1 MNIWNKLVLL
11 VLVLAC
17 LLEQVMTAPKKAAKP
32 APKPAPAKSTGKGKK
47 AKVEEEEE

>member
-32 APKPAPAKSTGKGKK
+32 APAKAAGKGKK
-47 AKVEEEEE
+47 SKVEEEEEE

>member
-32 APKPAPAKSTGKGKK
+32 APAPAKAAGKGKK
-47 AKVEEEEE
+47 SKVEEEEEE